1 MDRFDLVII
10 GAGPAGEAAAFKAR
24 KLGASVA
31 IVDRDLF
38 GGACPFFACMPS
50 KSLLHSA
57 AVHAGGGNYPW
68 PKASQ
73 RRDWMI
79 NREATDY
86 PDDSRHF
93 TNLAKAGAVPM
104 RGSARLD
111 GPGRVI
117 VSHDD
122 VEHALE
128 AGAVIVA
135 VGSISKVPELPG
147 LAEIP
152 YWTNREATSTREL
165 PQSLLIL
172 GAGPTGVELS
182 QVYAR
187 YGVPVT
193 LVVPGP
199 RILPRDHERSSDA
212 IATSLRSDGVTIHT
226 GARAVAAHPGAGSN
240 GRHRFDLDDGSSV
253 EGAAVLLAI
262 GRTLPLDG
270 LGLDTVGVDS
280 SAGKLQPDSQLRI
293 APGVFV
299 AGDPAGP
306 EMHTHVSHYEG
317 EMTARIALGED
328 VTPDFRA
335 IPRALYTDPEAASV
349 GLLVEEAKQRGMEAE
364 ELTSDLA
371 STAKGEAVEAEGHV
385 TIVVDRGAST
395 LVGAFMAGPGV
406 SEAIHGAVLAVKLQ
420 TPLSVLA
427 DTIHAFPT
435 VARVLGLLFAEAA
448 KGRQPAD
455 SAQQRSTLTRHRE

>member
-10 GAGPAGEAAAFKAR
+10 GAGAAGEAAAFKAR
-24 KLGASVA
+24 SLGASVA

-57 AVHAGGGNYPW
+57 AVHAGGGDYPW
-68 PKASQ
+68 SKASK

-79 NREATDY
+79 SREGTDY

-93 TNLAKAGAVPM
+93 TDLEQAGAVPM

-111 GPGRVI
+111 GPGRVL

-128 AGAVIVA
+128 AGAVILA
-135 VGSISKVPELPG
+135 VGSTPKVPELPG
-147 LAEIP
+147 LDEIP

-165 PQSLLIL
+165 PESLVIL

-193 LVVPGP
+193 LVVPGA
-199 RILPRDHERSSDA
+199 RILPRDHERSSA
-212 IATSLRSDGVTIHT
+212 VVARALTRDGVAIHT
-226 GARAVAAHPGAGSN
+226 GARAVAGHAGGGSN
-240 GRHRFDLDDGSSV
+240 GRHRFDLDDGTSV

-262 GRTLPLDG
+262 GRTLPLPG
-270 LGLDTVGVDS
+270 LGLETVGVDIS
-280 SAGKLQPDSQLRI
+280 SGKLQPDAQVRV

-317 EMTARIALGED
+317 EVAARLALGED

-335 IPRALYTDPEAASV
+335 IPRAVYTDPEAASV
-349 GLLVEEAKQRGMEAE
+349 GLLLEQARERGIDAE
-364 ELTSDLA
+364 ELTKDLA
-371 STAKGEAVEAEGHV
+371 STAKGEAAEAEGHV
-385 TIVVDRGAST
+385 TLVVDRGAGT
-395 LVGAFMAGPGV
+395 LAGVFMAGPAV

-420 TPLSVLA
+420 TPLAVLA

-435 VARVLGLLFAEAA
+435 VARVMGLLFAEAA
-448 KGRQPAD
+448 TARG
-455 SAQQRSTLTRHRE
+455 

>member
-38 GGACPFFACMPS
+38 GGACPFFACVPS

-57 AVHAGGGNYPW
+57 AVHAGGGDYPW
-68 PKASQ
+68 PKASL

-79 NREATDY
+79 SREGIEY
-86 PDDSRHF
+86 PDDTRHF
-93 TNLAKAGAVPM
+93 KDLEKAGAAPM
-104 RGSARLD
+104 RGSGRLD
-111 GPGRVI
+111 GPGRVV
-117 VSHDD
+117 VSHDS
-122 VEHALE
+122 VEHSLE

-135 VGSISKVPELPG
+135 IGSTSKVPDLPG
-147 LAEIP
+147 LSEVP
-152 YWTNREATSTREL
+152 YWTNREATATREL
-165 PQSLLIL
+165 PESLLIL

-193 LVVPGP
+193 LVVPSE
-199 RILPRDHERSSDA
+199 RILPRDHERSS
-212 IATSLRSDGVTIHT
+212 ATVARALTGDGVRIRT
-226 GARAVAAHPGAGSN
+226 GARAVAAHAGAGSN
-240 GRHRFDLDDGSSV
+240 GRHRFDLDDGSS
-253 EGAAVLLAI
+253 EEAAAVLLAI
-262 GRTLPLDG
+262 GRTLPLAG
-270 LGLDTVGVDS
+270 LGLESVGVNVSDG
-280 SAGKLQPDSQLRI
+280 ALKPDAQLRI
-293 APGVFV
+293 APSVFV

-328 VTPDFRA
+328 VNLDLRA
-335 IPRALYTDPEAASV
+335 IPRAIYTDPETASV
-349 GLLVEEAKQRGMEAE
+349 GLLVEQARERGIDAS
-364 ELTSDLA
+364 ELTTDLA
-371 STAKGEAVEAEGHV
+371 ATAKGEAFEAEGHV
-385 TIVVDRGAST
+385 TIVVDRGAGT
-395 LVGAFMAGPGV
+395 LAGVFMAGPGV

-435 VARVLGLLFAEAA
+435 VARVMGLLFAEAA
-448 KGRQPAD
+448 
-455 SAQQRSTLTRHRE
+455 SASG

>member
-31 IVDRDLF
+31 ILDRDLF

-57 AVHAGGGNYPW
+57 AVHAGGGDYPW
-68 PKASQ
+68 PRASL

-79 NREATDY
+79 SREGIDY
-86 PDDSRHF
+86 PDDSRHYEH
-93 TNLAKAGAVPM
+93 LRKAGAVPM
-104 RGSARLD
+104 RGNARLD
-111 GPGRVI
+111 GPGRVV

-122 VEHALE
+122 VEHSLE
-128 AGAVIVA
+128 AGAVIIA
-135 VGSISKVPELPG
+135 VGSTSKVPEMPG
-147 LAEIP
+147 LAEVP
-152 YWTNREATSTREL
+152 YWTNREATTTREL
-165 PQSLLIL
+165 PESLLIL

-193 LVVPGP
+193 LVVPSA
-199 RILPRDHERSSDA
+199 RILPRDHERSSA
-212 IATSLRSDGVTIHT
+212 AVANALTSDGVTIRT
-226 GARAVAAHPGAGSN
+226 GTRAVAAHAGAGSN
-240 GRHRFDLDDGSSV
+240 GRHRFDLDDGSTV

-262 GRTLPLDG
+262 GRTLPLGG
-270 LGLDTVGVDS
+270 LGLESIGVDIS
-280 SAGKLQPDSQLRI
+280 TGRLQPDAKLRI

-317 EMTARIALGED
+317 EMAARIAIGED

-335 IPRALYTDPEAASV
+335 IPRGLYTDPEAASV
-349 GLLVEEAKQRGMEAE
+349 GLLVEQAKERGIEAE

-371 STAKGEAVEAEGHV
+371 STAKGEAAEAEGHV
-385 TIVVDRGAST
+385 TIVVDRRAST
-395 LVGAFMAGPGV
+395 LVGVFMAGPGV
-406 SEAIHGAVLAVKLQ
+406 SEAIHEAVLAVKLQ

-435 VARVLGLLFAEAA
+435 VARVMGLLFAEAVDG
-448 KGRQPAD
+448 KPTD
-455 SAQQRSTLTRHRE
+455 SPS

>member
-10 GAGPAGEAAAFKAR
+10 GAGPAGEAAALKAR
-24 KLGASVA
+24 SFGASAA

-57 AVHAGGGNYPW
+57 AVHSGGGEYPW
-68 PKASQ
+68 PKASA
-73 RRDWMI
+73 RRDYMI
-79 NREATDY
+79 SREGTDY

-93 TNLAKAGAVPM
+93 ADLEKAGAVPM

-111 GPGRVI
+111 GPGRVV

-122 VEHALE
+122 VDHTLE
-128 AGAVIVA
+128 AGAVIIA
-135 VGSISKVPELPG
+135 VGSTSKVPELPG

-152 YWTNREATSTREL
+152 YWTNREGTSTREL
-165 PQSLLIL
+165 PESLLVL

-182 QVYAR
+182 QVFAR

-193 LVVPGP
+193 LVVPSA
-199 RILPRDHERSSDA
+199 RILPRDHERSSA
-212 IATSLRSDGVTIHT
+212 AVAKALEHDGVTIHT
-226 GARAVAAHPGAGSN
+226 GARAVTAHAGAGSH
-240 GRHRFDLDDGSSV
+240 GRHRFDLDDGSRV

-262 GRTLPLDG
+262 GRTLPLAG
-270 LGLDTVGVDS
+270 LGLETVGVDIS
-280 SAGKLQPDSQLRI
+280 TGRLQPDAQLRI

-328 VTPDFRA
+328 VTPDLRA
-335 IPRALYTDPEAASV
+335 IPRAIYTDPQAASV
-349 GLLVEEAKQRGMEAE
+349 GLLVEQAKERGIDAE

-371 STAKGEAVEAEGHV
+371 STAKGEAAEAEGHV
-385 TIVVDRGAST
+385 TIVVDRGAKT
-395 LVGAFMAGPGV
+395 LVGVFMAGPGV
-406 SEAIHGAVLAVKLQ
+406 SEAIHEAVLAVKVQ
-420 TPLSVLA
+420 TPLAVLA

-435 VARVLGLLFAEAA
+435 VARVMGTLFAEAVNG
-448 KGRQPAD
+448 KPTD
-455 SAQQRSTLTRHRE
+455 SPS

>member
-10 GAGPAGEAAAFKAR
+10 GAGPAGEAAANKGR
-24 KLGASVA
+24 ERGASVA

-57 AVHAGGGNYPW
+57 AVHAAGGDYPW

-79 NREATDY
+79 SREGRDV
-86 PDDSRHF
+86 PDDTKHHDD
-93 TNLAKAGAVPM
+93 LARAGAVPM
-104 RGSARLD
+104 RGTARLD
-111 GPGRVI
+111 GPGRII

-122 VEHALE
+122 VEHAIE
-128 AGAVIVA
+128 AGAMILA
-135 VGSISKVPELPG
+135 IGSRSKVPDLPG
-147 LAEIP
+147 LDDVP

-165 PQSLLIL
+165 PESLLIL
-172 GAGPTGVELS
+172 GAGPTGVELA
-182 QVYAR
+182 QAFAR

-193 LVVPGP
+193 LVVPGE
-199 RILPRDHERSSDA
+199 RILPHDHARSSSA
-212 IATSLRSDGVTIHT
+212 VAAGLTRDGVTIHT
-226 GARAVAAHPGAGSN
+226 GARAVAAHAGAGTN
-240 GRHRFDLDDGSSV
+240 GRHRFDLDDGARV
-253 EGAAVLLAI
+253 EGSAVLLAI

-270 LGLDTVGVDS
+270 LGLETIGVDTS
-280 SAGKLQPDSQLRI
+280 TGRLSPDAQLRL
-293 APGVFV
+293 APGVYV

-317 EMTARIALGED
+317 ELAARIALGED
-328 VTPDFRA
+328 VKPELRA
-335 IPRALYTDPEAASV
+335 IPRAVYTDPEAASV
-349 GLLVEEAKQRGMEAE
+349 GLLLEEARERGIDAE

-371 STAKGEAVEAEGHV
+371 TSSKGFTAEAEGHV
-385 TIVVDRGAST
+385 SIVVDRARKT

-406 SEAIHGAVLAVKLQ
+406 SEAIHEAVLAVKLE
-420 TPLSVLA
+420 TPLGTLA

-435 VARVLGLLFAEAA
+435 VARALGLLFDEAV
-448 KGRQPAD
+448 KKLG
-455 SAQQRSTLTRHRE
+455 

>member
-10 GAGPAGEAAAFKAR
+10 GAGPAGEAAAYKAR
-24 KLGASVA
+24 ALGASVA

-57 AVHAGGGNYPW
+57 AVHAAGGDYPW
-68 PKASQ
+68 PKASK
-73 RRDWMI
+73 RRDYMI
-79 NREATDY
+79 SREEGDR

-93 TNLAKAGAVPM
+93 RNLEKAGAVPM

-111 GPGRVI
+111 GPGRVR

-128 AGAVIVA
+128 AGAVILA
-135 VGSISKVPELPG
+135 VGSAPKVPELPG
-147 LAEIP
+147 LDEIP
-152 YWTNREATSTREL
+152 YWTNREGTTTREL
-165 PQSLLIL
+165 PESLLIL

-193 LVVPGP
+193 LVVPSQ
-199 RILPRDHERSSDA
+199 RILPRDHQRSSA
-212 IATSLRSDGVTIHT
+212 LVAAALTRDGVTIHT
-226 GARAVAAHPGAGSN
+226 GARATAGHAGGGSN
-240 GRHRFDLDDGSSV
+240 GRHRFDLDDGTSV

-262 GRTLPLDG
+262 GRTLPLQG
-270 LGLDTVGVDS
+270 LGLETVGVDVS
-280 SAGKLQPDSQLRI
+280 SGKLQPDQQLRV

-317 EMTARIALGED
+317 ELTARIALGED
-328 VTPDFRA
+328 VTPDLRA
-335 IPRALYTDPEAASV
+335 IPRAVYTDPEAASV
-349 GLLVEEAKQRGMEAE
+349 GLLLEQARERGIDAE
-364 ELTSDLA
+364 ELTKDLA
-371 STAKGEAVEAEGHV
+371 STAKGEAAEAEGHV
-385 TIVVDRGAST
+385 TLVVDRGAGT
-395 LVGAFMAGPGV
+395 LAGVFMAGPSV
-406 SEAIHGAVLAVKLQ
+406 SEAIHEAVLAVKLQ
-420 TPLSVLA
+420 TPLVVLA

-435 VARVLGLLFAEAA
+435 VARVMGLLFAEAVA
-448 KGRQPAD
+448 AR
-455 SAQQRSTLTRHRE
+455 R

>member
-1 MDRFDLVII
+1 VDRFDLVII
-10 GAGPAGEAAAFKAR
+10 GAGPAGEAAALKAR
-24 KLGASVA
+24 TLGASAAV
-31 IVDRDLF
+31 IDRDLF

-57 AVHAGGGNYPW
+57 AVHAAGGDYPW
-68 PKASQ
+68 PRASQ

-79 NREATDY
+79 SREGIDY
-86 PDDSRHF
+86 PDDARH
-93 TNLAKAGAVPM
+93 LHDLEKAGAVAM
-104 RGSARLD
+104 RGTARLD
-111 GPGRVI
+111 GPGRVV
-117 VSHDD
+117 VSHDG
-122 VEHALE
+122 VEHPLE
-128 AGAVIVA
+128 AGAVILA
-135 VGSISKVPELPG
+135 VGSTSKIPDLPG
-147 LAEIP
+147 LSEVP
-152 YWTNREATSTREL
+152 YWTNREATSTRDL
-165 PQSLLIL
+165 PEDLLIL

-193 LVVPGP
+193 LVVPSP
-199 RILPRDHERSSDA
+199 RILPRDHER
-212 IATSLRSDGVTIHT
+212 TSAAVAKGLLRDGVTIRT
-226 GARAVAAHPGAGSN
+226 GTRAVAAHAGAGVN

-262 GRTLPLDG
+262 GRSLPLDG
-270 LGLDTVGVDS
+270 LGLETLGVDVS
-280 SAGKLQPDSQLRI
+280 SGSLKPDAQLRV

-335 IPRALYTDPEAASV
+335 IPRALYTDPESASV
-349 GLLVEEAKQRGMEAE
+349 GLLVDEATERGINAE
-364 ELTSDLA
+364 ELTKDLA
-371 STAKGEAVEAEGHV
+371 KTAKGEAAEAEGHV
-385 TIVVDRGAST
+385 TIVVDRGAGT

-406 SEAIHGAVLAVKLQ
+406 SEAIHEAVLAVKLQ

-448 KGRQPAD
+448 TAP
-455 SAQQRSTLTRHRE
+455 SP